1 MEQIEKMKKEYTEQ
15 FDKSKDYRA
24 KLLDEVKKTE
34 STMEQL
40 RGAFLALEALEQ
52 KLSAPAEIAP
62 PEAPGAPALKVVSE
76 PTAPIDEAQATPAN

>member
-15 FDKSKDYRA
+15 FDKAKDYRA

-34 STMEQL
+34 TTMEQL
-40 RGAFLALEALEQ
+40 RGAFIALEDLAK
-52 KLSAPAEIAP
+52 KLSPQAEIAP

-76 PTAPIDEAQATPAN
+76 PTSEATQATPAN